1 MQQRLADFSKGE
13 DDVALDAL
21 VLLAQQTLAA
31 SSRAPAQETG
41 AEQKAAPGSPIPRE
55 ELVTRIKA
63 HPLAAAPHHLL
74 AVDLEMQA
82 KPGDKDALRDAAIAR
97 YKEGEAE
104 TLVVLATWLNG
115 HREFERTLS
124 EIPLEKALGS
134 RALFLQHVDALGAL
148 GNWAEIK
155 RLLESER
162 FPLDAVIQKMYLARC
177 NAQLGE
183 ATAAENNWNRALE
196 AAGGDVQ
203 KLMPLA
209 DYAEKNGAAAT
220 AAAAYDAA
228 AAAAPRLRPAQEG
241 RVRLAQAA
249 RETRRL
255 HAILAEMLPL
265 WPEDTAIQNDEAYLR
280 VLLEPG
286 AGATRSD
293 AGDQKSEGGNQ
304 VAADVGS
311 QVAKSGDQKT
321 ETQAQRGRSITRPN
335 RHRIL
340 PYPSRLKLSGKRS
353 PISLAPDLNPSA
365 TSDLVVLEELAK
377 GLVEKEPAS
386 LPHRTLLALIRLK
399 RGQAAGAL
407 EVYAD
412 LNVAPAALTPSALA
426 VHAAVLAAN
435 GKTEAAQQ
443 EIAQIPRDRLLAEER
458 ALIEGL

>member
-21 VLLAQQTLAA
+21 VLLAQQTLATP
-31 SSRAPAQETG
+31 SNAPAPESS
-41 AEQKAAPGSPIPRE
+41 AEQKTAPGSPIPRE
-55 ELVTRIKA
+55 ELVSRIKA
-63 HPLAAAPHHLL
+63 HPLAAAPHQLL

-82 KPGDKDALRDAAIAR
+82 RPGEKDALRDAAIAR

-162 FPLDAVIQKMYLARC
+162 FPLDAVVQKMYLARC

-183 ATAAENNWNRALE
+183 ATAAENNWKRALE

-286 AGATRSD
+286 AGGTGSVGRRSEV
-293 AGDQKSEGGNQ
+293 GGRKSGGGGCRKS
-304 VAADVGS
+304 DVG
-311 QVAKSGDQKT
+311 GRPG
-321 ETQAQRGRSITRPN
+321 ERGRPITRPD
-335 RHRIL
+335 RHRSPPLLL
-340 PYPSRLKLSGKRS
+340 PPPL
-353 PISLAPDLNPSA
+353 
-365 TSDLVVLEELAK
+365 
-377 GLVEKEPAS
+377 
-386 LPHRTLLALIRLK
+386 
-399 RGQAAGAL
+399 
-407 EVYAD
+407 
-412 LNVAPAALTPSALA
+412 
-426 VHAAVLAAN
+426 
-435 GKTEAAQQ
+435 
-443 EIAQIPRDRLLAEER
+443 
-458 ALIEGL
+458 